1 MADITRWDPFAEM
14 ASLRHAFDRMF
25 DEARP
30 FRALVGGENGGAS
43 YFPVDVFETGDEIVV
58 KASLPGVKPE
68 DIDVSVHGDVLTIKG
83 ESKSETEDE
92 AQNWYRRERRY
103 GAAVRQLTL
112 PSEVSA
118 DKAQATFEDGVLRL
132 TLPKSET
139 AKPKTIKVQANKVL
153 EGGKG

>member
-14 ASLRHAFDRMF
+14 ASLRSAFDRMF
-25 DEARP
+25 EDARP
-30 FRALVGGENGGAS
+30 FRALTGDGNGTS
-43 YFPVDVFETGDEIVV
+43 YFPVDVFETGEEVVV

-68 DIDVSVHGDVLTIKG
+68 DIDISVHGDVLTIKG
-83 ESKSETEDE
+83 ESKEETEE
-92 AQNWYRRERRY
+92 KAQNWYRHERRY
-103 GAAVRQLTL
+103 GAAIRQLTL

-132 TLPKSET
+132 ALPKSET

-153 EGGKG
+153 EGAKS